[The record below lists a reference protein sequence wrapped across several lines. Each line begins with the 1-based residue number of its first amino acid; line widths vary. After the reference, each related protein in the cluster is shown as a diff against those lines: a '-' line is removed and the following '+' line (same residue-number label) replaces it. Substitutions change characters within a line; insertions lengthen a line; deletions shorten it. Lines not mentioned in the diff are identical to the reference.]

1 MNNAIKWIKFGL
13 GAIAGFGAST
23 IVGNVVKNAV
33 DTSKMNLPQR
43 LAVAL
48 GAGVLGMMV
57 GDAADKYVCNSI
69 DDIWDGVQ
77 TVQKLMTEST
87 ETEDKKSE
95 DEENG

>member
-13 GAIAGFGAST
+13 GAIAGLGAST

-43 LAVAL
+43 LAVVL
-48 GAGVLGMMV
+48 GSSVLGMMV
-57 GDAADKYVCNSI
+57 GDAADKYICKNI

-77 TVQKLMTEST
+77 TVQKLMTEN
-87 ETEDKKSE
+87 TEDEKTE
-95 DEENG
+95 AEENG

>member
-1 MNNAIKWIKFGL
+1 MNSTIKWIKFGL
-13 GAIAGFGAST
+13 GTIAGLGAST

-48 GAGVLGMMV
+48 GVGVLGMMV
-57 GDAADKYVCNSI
+57 GDAADKYVCNNI

-77 TVQKLMTEST
+77 TIQKLMTGNT
-87 ETEDKKSE
+87 ENENTEV
-95 DEENG
+95 EENG